1 LLVPAW
7 LVCVTLPNVKQLR
20 NQSIG
25 QQSAWFAT
33 LTLYAAF
40 MATGAGIVLPGAL
53 LPLLLTRWSL
63 SDEQAGL
70 LFFLLFIGTMAG
82 ALLSRW
88 SMPASIARGCAA
100 TALGASLL
108 ALASH
113 ATAFAAMA
121 LFGLGLGIVMT
132 SVSILVSRRH
142 AEDRAAHITRF
153 NLVWALGACFGPGF
167 ALRGAARW
175 GAQWMLYA
183 IAGLFVL
190 LGALTLVFVKQV
202 EAEAASADISWWRQL
217 RTVPAALLLMAPLAT
232 GIESATGGWLATYSK
247 RSGGTLDA
255 TIGAVTCFWVGLLL
269 SRLVQSNRR
278 IAASS
283 GKPLLRLSPWVMTLA
298 LVMLVASNGGV
309 PTLIAALLLG
319 LGVGPMY
326 PSVLALVLHRGEGG
340 NAVFVVAG
348 VGASVL
354 PLLTGLVSGWT
365 GSLRLGLCV
374 PLAAAL
380 LMAVCGWMV
389 ARRESF

>member
-1 LLVPAW
+1 VYPKHLL
-7 LVCVTLPNVKQLR
+7 CVTLPNVEHRAIPNISRL
-20 NQSIG
+20 NT
-25 QQSAWFAT
+25 WFAT

-40 MATGAGIVLPGAL
+40 MATGVGLVLPGAL
-53 LPLLLTRWSL
+53 LPLLLARWSL

-70 LFFLLFIGTMAG
+70 LFFLFFIGSMGGAVLSRG
-82 ALLSRW
+82 ALPS
-88 SMPASIARGCAA
+88 SIERGCAA

-108 ALASH
+108 AIASH

-121 LFGLGLGIVMT
+121 LYGLGLGIVMT
-132 SVSILVSRRH
+132 SVSVLVSRRH
-142 AEDRAAHITRF
+142 AADRAAHITRF
-153 NLVWALGACFGPGF
+153 NLVWALGACFGPGL
-167 ALRGAARW
+167 ALRGAASW

-190 LGALTLVFVKQV
+190 LGVLVLSFVKHV
-202 EAEAASADISWWRQL
+202 EAETSSAATSWWQQL

-278 IAASS
+278 VAAST
-283 GKPLLRLSPWVMTLA
+283 GKSLLRVNPLLMTAA
-298 LVMLVASNGGV
+298 LVLLVASNGGTTMLV
-309 PTLIAALLLG
+309 AALLLG

-340 NAVFVVAG
+340 NAVFVAAG
-348 VGASVL
+348 IGASVL

-365 GSLRLGLCV
+365 GSLRFGLCA

-380 LMAVCGWMV
+380 LMALCGCLV
-389 ARRESF
+389 ARRESY